1 MNILCYSSCYGGVFK
16 DKLKSNTI
24 NTFDCIYWYER
35 PRNSIN
41 FQHLKNYQI
50 LICEYVKGS
59 PEFYSSDEF
68 INNIKSVNPNI
79 KIITYPLIILNIFP
93 FHKHAFGFL
102 SSNVINILIQE
113 KKSGQ
118 EIIDLYLKDEIK
130 FNPIDG
136 FKKSL
141 VRLKEIEEKCDI
153 KVSHIIENTFFKERL
168 FVDSILPS
176 NVVFNY
182 LCDEIKKYLNL
193 NININYNQINNS
205 VFAFHNNIAI
215 ITSEMA
221 NTLNIPHLVISPT
234 YKEYYLGLLKEY
246 LTSKEYNL

>member
-1 MNILCYSSCYGGVFK
+1 MNILCYSSCYGAIFK
-16 DKLKSNTI
+16 DKLTSNTI
-24 NTFDCIYWYER
+24 NIFDCIYWYER
-35 PRNSIN
+35 PKSSIN

-50 LICEYVKGS
+50 LICEYIKGS
-59 PEFYSSDEF
+59 SDIYSSDEF
-68 INNIKSVNPNI
+68 INIIKGVNPNI
-79 KIITYPLIILNIFP
+79 KVVTYPLIILNIFP

-102 SSNVINILIQE
+102 SSNIINTLIQE
-113 KKSGQ
+113 KKAGQ
-118 EIIDLYLKDEIK
+118 NIVNLYLKDKIK

-176 NVVFNY
+176 NTIFNY
-182 LCDEIKKYLNL
+182 LCEEIKKYLNL
-193 NININYNQINNS
+193 NVQINYNQINNS
-205 VFAFHNNIAI
+205 VFQYHNNIAI

-221 NTLNIPHLVISPT
+221 DTLNIPNLVVHPNH
-234 YKEYYLGLLKEY
+234 KEYYLGLLKEY
-246 LTSKEYNL
+246 LSSKEYNF